1 MTCSNVQVN
10 ARHLNFWPDFGLILS
25 ESWVS
30 TSHIHKRNMTPISA
44 TGAENGQWGLKT
56 WASSRSLKRPVTSK
70 LPATTASDDASWHPP
85 NLELYFLSLMVTTM
99 TRNVKCVFLLFL
111 YCFFLILYLQQAT
124 HNTVS
129 LFLTGSCRSNIT
141 SLKV

>member
-1 MTCSNVQVN
+1 MHRDT
-10 ARHLNFWPDFGLILS
+10 LS
-25 ESWVS
+25 
-30 TSHIHKRNMTPISA
+30 
-44 TGAENGQWGLKT
+44 
-56 WASSRSLKRPVTSK
+56 
-70 LPATTASDDASWHPP
+70 

-129 LFLTGSCRSNIT
+129 QAAVDQILRALRFKLLRLLGSHRFELRLANVADCARMGTLGSP
-141 SLKV
+141 SCFQVYQRRLS